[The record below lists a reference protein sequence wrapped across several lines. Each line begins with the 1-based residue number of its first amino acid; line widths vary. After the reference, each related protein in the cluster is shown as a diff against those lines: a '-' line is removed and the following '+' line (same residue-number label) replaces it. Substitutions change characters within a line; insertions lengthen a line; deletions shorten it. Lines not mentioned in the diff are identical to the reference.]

1 MVEKSIEV
9 PEGVSVEVDGKRVK
23 VSGEKGSL
31 ERTFKY
37 VFDIKIRKEGNRII
51 VSSPSERR
59 KVKAMVGTIIAH
71 IRNMI
76 KGVTKGYKYRLRIVY
91 KHFPISVKVEGD
103 KVLIHNFLG
112 ERTVRVAKIVGDTKV
127 DVKGKDIE
135 VTGINV
141 EDVAQTA
148 ANIEQ
153 ACRITKYDRRV
164 FVDGIFIVGKE

>member
-1 MVEKSIEV
+1 MVEKFIDI
-9 PEGVSVEVDGKRVK
+9 PEGVTVEVDGKTVR
-23 VSGEKGSL
+23 VSGEKGTL

-37 VFDIKIRKEGNRII
+37 VWDIKIEKKDNKIV

-59 KVKAMVGTIIAH
+59 KIKAMVGTIIAH

-76 KGVTKGYKYRLRIVY
+76 KGVTQGYKYKLKVVY
-91 KHFPISVKVEGD
+91 KHFPITVKVEGD

-127 DVKGKDIE
+127 EVKGKDIE